1 MASLKIALPDEMKDW
16 VLAETAAG
24 KYKSAS
30 EYMRSLIR
38 RDQERAARPKASDLQ
53 IPQ

>member
-1 MASLKIALPDEMKDW
+1 MASLKITLPDEMKDW
-16 VLAETAAG
+16 VLAQTGTG
-24 KYKSAS
+24 KYKSVS
-30 EYMRSLIR
+30 EYMRALIR